1 MTQGSSAGTAAPVAF
16 ITGAGSGIGLAVAAR
31 LAALR
36 YRLVLVGRRRQLL
49 DEAAK
54 SLPAGA
60 DVLCAAADVGDVCQI
75 GPAID
80 RTVDHYGRLD
90 VLVNNAG
97 HAPLLPIEQTTPAL
111 LDECFRINAVGPAY
125 AIARAWPIFKEQR
138 SGCIVN
144 VSSMATADPFPG
156 FFIYAAAK
164 AGVNL
169 MAKSCAK
176 EGHEFGIRAFSVA
189 PGAVE
194 TPMLRALFSES
205 QLPRSK
211 CLAPDDVAKVVVEC
225 IVGERDKQNGETIF
239 IPSP

>member
-1 MTQGSSAGTAAPVAF
+1 
-16 ITGAGSGIGLAVAAR
+16 LAVAAR
-31 LAALR
+31 LAALGH
-36 YRLVLVGRRRQLL
+36 RLVLVGRRRSQL
-49 DEAAK
+49 DDAGK
-54 SLPAGA
+54 TLPAGTS
-60 DVLCAAADVGDVCQI
+60 VLCLGADAGDVNQI

-80 RTVDHYGRLD
+80 RAVDHFGRLD

-111 LDECFRINAVGPAY
+111 LDECFRINAIGPAY

-144 VSSMATADPFPG
+144 ISSMATADPFPG

-176 EGHEFGIRAFSVA
+176 EGSEFGIRAFSVA

-194 TPMLRALFSES
+194 TPMLRALFSET
-205 QLPRSK
+205 QLPRAK

-225 IVGERDKQNGETIF
+225 ISGERDSQNGETIF
-239 IPSP
+239 LPSP